1 MQFEGVHRGWWV
13 SIVSD
18 CLGWVGG
25 GLTRWGAEGV
35 IRREIAGIDSGLGS
49 RGGVSACKT
58 YPISHSN
65 AVDQSSHL
73 HEIQ

>member
-18 CLGWVGG
+18 CLGVGG
-25 GLTRWGAEGV
+25 DRVGV
-35 IRREIAGIDSGLGS
+35 IRQEIAGIDSGLRS